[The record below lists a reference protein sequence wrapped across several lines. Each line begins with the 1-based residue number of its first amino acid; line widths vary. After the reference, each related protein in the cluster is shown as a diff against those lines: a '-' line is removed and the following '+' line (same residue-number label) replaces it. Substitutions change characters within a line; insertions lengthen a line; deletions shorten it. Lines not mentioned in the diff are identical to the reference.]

1 MKGAPIE
8 RIVLYVEATE
18 SALTAARYAIVLA
31 RTYGAEIH
39 AVYVVNEKLLED
51 LLRAK
56 VFLEEEEVDLEQ
68 DLEADGQ
75 RYLDA
80 VSRLAKEKEV
90 AISSEILRGVVHREV
105 VDKAT
110 QIGASLIIIGE
121 LGESVSRRD
130 SFFDESEMILRL
142 AKCPVLSVKGDEF
155 VRSLY
160 DSI

>member
-1 MKGAPIE
+1 MKGGPIE
-8 RIVLYVEATE
+8 RIVLYVEASE
-18 SALTAARYAIVLA
+18 SSLTAARYAVVLA
-31 RTYGAEIH
+31 KTYGAEIH
-39 AVYVVNEKLLED
+39 AVYVINEKLLEE

-68 DLEADGQ
+68 DLEADGR

-80 VSRLAKEKEV
+80 VSRLAKDKDV
-90 AISSEILRGVVHREV
+90 SISSEILRGVVHREV
-105 VDKAT
+105 IDKAT
-110 QIGASLIIIGE
+110 QVDASLIIIGE

-142 AKCPVLSVKGDEF
+142 ARCPVLSVKGDDF

>member
-1 MKGAPIE
+1 MKGGPIE
-8 RIVLYVEATE
+8 RILLYVEASE
-18 SALTAARYAIVLA
+18 SSLTAARYAVVLA
-31 RTYGAEIH
+31 KTYGAEIH
-39 AVYVVNEKLLED
+39 AVYVINEKLLEE

-68 DLEADGQ
+68 DLEADGR

-80 VSRLAKEKEV
+80 VSRLAKDKDV
-90 AISSEILRGVVHREV
+90 SISSEILRGVVHREV
-105 VDKAT
+105 IDKAT
-110 QIGASLIIIGE
+110 QVDASLIIIGE

-142 AKCPVLSVKGDEF
+142 ARCPVLSVKGDDF

>member
-1 MKGAPIE
+1 MKGGPIE
-8 RIVLYVEATE
+8 RIVLYVEASE
-18 SALTAARYAIVLA
+18 SSLTAARYAVVLA
-31 RTYGAEIH
+31 KTYGAEIH
-39 AVYVVNEKLLED
+39 AVYVINEKLLEE

-68 DLEADGQ
+68 DLEADGR

-80 VSRLAKEKEV
+80 VSRLAKDKDV
-90 AISSEILRGVVHREV
+90 SISSEILRGVVHREV
-105 VDKAT
+105 IDKAT
-110 QIGASLIIIGE
+110 QVDASLIIIGE
-121 LGESVSRRD
+121 LSESVSRRD

-142 AKCPVLSVKGDEF
+142 ARCPVLSVKGDDF